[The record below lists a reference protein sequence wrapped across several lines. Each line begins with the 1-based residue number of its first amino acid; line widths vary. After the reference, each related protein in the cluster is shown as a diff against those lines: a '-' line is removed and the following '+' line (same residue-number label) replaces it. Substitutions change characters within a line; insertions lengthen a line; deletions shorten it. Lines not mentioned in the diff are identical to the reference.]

1 MGFVLRKNAPNDA
14 TTTTRTTQKKCQRCF
29 SLEHWTF
36 ECVLKPGDQ
45 GTYVKRQSKTELLL
59 KKRREE
65 EDNSGKSNTN
75 KGFQEFMKIGKKE
88 RREVF
93 RDPREGRARA
103 LKRKVD
109 ALRGT
114 KKRKKKKKKSGR
126 GSSSSSS
133 SSSSSESSGS
143 SSSSSSGSSSS
154 SSSSSLS
161 ASSSSSSLS
170 SSSGSSSLSSS
181 GSSSS
186 SS

>member
-1 MGFVLRKNAPNDA
+1 MGFVLHKNTPNDA
-14 TTTTRTTQKKCQRCF
+14 TTTNETKKKCQRCF

-45 GTYVKRQSKTELLL
+45 GTYVKRQSKTELL

-65 EDNSGKSNTN
+65 EDLGKSNT

-93 RDPREGRARA
+93 RDPRERRERA

-114 KKRKKKKKKSGR
+114 KKRKKKKKSGR

-154 SSSSSLS
+154 SSSSSSLS

-170 SSSGSSSLSSS
+170 ISSGSSSLSSS

>member
-1 MGFVLRKNAPNDA
+1 MGFVLHKNAPNDA
-14 TTTTRTTQKKCQRCF
+14 TRTNETKKKCQRCF

-36 ECVLKPGDQ
+36 ECLLKPGDQ
-45 GTYVKRQSKTELLL
+45 GTYVKRQSKTELL

-65 EDNSGKSNTN
+65 EDVGKSNT

-114 KKRKKKKKKSGR
+114 KKRKKKKKSGR

-143 SSSSSSGSSSS
+143 SSSSSSGSSSFS

>member
-1 MGFVLRKNAPNDA
+1 MGFVLHKNTPNDA
-14 TTTTRTTQKKCQRCF
+14 TTTNETKKKCQRCF

-36 ECVLKPGDQ
+36 ECLLKPGDQ
-45 GTYVKRQSKTELLL
+45 GTYVKRQSKTELL

-65 EDNSGKSNTN
+65 EDVGKSNT

-93 RDPREGRARA
+93 RDPRERRERA

-114 KKRKKKKKKSGR
+114 KKRKKKKKSGR

-170 SSSGSSSLSSS
+170 ISSGSSSLSSS

>member
-1 MGFVLRKNAPNDA
+1 MGFVLHKNTPNDA
-14 TTTTRTTQKKCQRCF
+14 TTTNETKKKCQRCF

-36 ECVLKPGDQ
+36 ECLLKPGDQ
-45 GTYVKRQSKTELLL
+45 GTYVKRQSKTELL

-65 EDNSGKSNTN
+65 EDVGKSNT

-93 RDPREGRARA
+93 RDPRERRERA

-114 KKRKKKKKKSGR
+114 KKRKKKKKSGR

>member
-1 MGFVLRKNAPNDA
+1 MGFVLHKNTPNDA
-14 TTTTRTTQKKCQRCF
+14 TTTNETKKKCQRCF

-36 ECVLKPGDQ
+36 ECLLKPGDQ
-45 GTYVKRQSKTELLL
+45 GTYVKRQSKTELL

-65 EDNSGKSNTN
+65 EDVGKSNT

-93 RDPREGRARA
+93 RDPRERRERA

-114 KKRKKKKKKSGR
+114 KKRKKKKKSGR

-154 SSSSSLS
+154 SSSLS

-170 SSSGSSSLSSS
+170 ISSGSSSLSSS

>member
-45 GTYVKRQSKTELLL
+45 GTYVKRQSKTELL

-114 KKRKKKKKKSGR
+114 KKRKKKKKSGR

-143 SSSSSSGSSSS
+143 SSSSSSGSSS

>member
-36 ECVLKPGDQ
+36 ECLLKPGDQ
-45 GTYVKRQSKTELLL
+45 GTYVKRQSKTELL

-65 EDNSGKSNTN
+65 EDVGKSNT

-114 KKRKKKKKKSGR
+114 KKRKKKKKSGR

-154 SSSSSLS
+154 SSSSLS

-170 SSSGSSSLSSS
+170 ISSGSSSLSSS

>member
-36 ECVLKPGDQ
+36 ECLLKPGDQ
-45 GTYVKRQSKTELLL
+45 GTYVKRQSKTELL

-93 RDPREGRARA
+93 RDPRERRARA

-109 ALRGT
+109 ALRG
-114 KKRKKKKKKSGR
+114 KKKSGR

-154 SSSSSLS
+154 SSSSLS

-170 SSSGSSSLSSS
+170 ISSGSSSLSSS

>member
-1 MGFVLRKNAPNDA
+1 LRKNAPNDA

-36 ECVLKPGDQ
+36 ECLLKPGDQ
-45 GTYVKRQSKTELLL
+45 GTYVKRQSKTELL

-93 RDPREGRARA
+93 RDPRERRARA

-114 KKRKKKKKKSGR
+114 KKRKKKKKSGR

>member
-1 MGFVLRKNAPNDA
+1 MGFVLHKNAPNDA
-14 TTTTRTTQKKCQRCF
+14 TRTNETKKKCQRCF

-45 GTYVKRQSKTELLL
+45 GTYVKRQSKTELL

-65 EDNSGKSNTN
+65 EDVGKSNT

-93 RDPREGRARA
+93 RDPRERRERA

-114 KKRKKKKKKSGR
+114 KKRKKKKKSGR
-126 GSSSSSS
+126 ESSSS

-154 SSSSSLS
+154 SSSSLS

-170 SSSGSSSLSSS
+170 ISSGSSSLSSS

>member
-1 MGFVLRKNAPNDA
+1 MGFVLHKNAPNDA
-14 TTTTRTTQKKCQRCF
+14 TRTNETKKKCQRCF

-36 ECVLKPGDQ
+36 ECLLKPGDQ
-45 GTYVKRQSKTELLL
+45 GTYVKRQSKTELL
-59 KKRREE
+59 KKLREE
-65 EDNSGKSNTN
+65 EDVGKSNT

-93 RDPREGRARA
+93 RDPRERRERA

-114 KKRKKKKKKSGR
+114 KKRKKKKKSGR

-154 SSSSSLS
+154 SSSSLS

-170 SSSGSSSLSSS
+170 ISSGSSSLSSS

>member
-1 MGFVLRKNAPNDA
+1 MGFVLHKNAPNDA
-14 TTTTRTTQKKCQRCF
+14 TRTNETKKKCQRCF

-45 GTYVKRQSKTELLL
+45 GTYVKRQSKTELL

-65 EDNSGKSNTN
+65 EDVGKSNT

-114 KKRKKKKKKSGR
+114 KKRKKKKKSGR

-143 SSSSSSGSSSS
+143 SSSSSSGSSS

>member
-36 ECVLKPGDQ
+36 ECLLKPGDQ
-45 GTYVKRQSKTELLL
+45 GTYVKRQSKTELL

-65 EDNSGKSNTN
+65 EDVGKSNT

-93 RDPREGRARA
+93 RDPRERRERA

-114 KKRKKKKKKSGR
+114 KKRKKKKKSGR

-154 SSSSSLS
+154 SSSSLS

>member
-1 MGFVLRKNAPNDA
+1 MGFVLHKNTPNDA
-14 TTTTRTTQKKCQRCF
+14 TTTNETKKKCQRCF

-36 ECVLKPGDQ
+36 ECLLKPGDQ
-45 GTYVKRQSKTELLL
+45 GTYVKRQSKTELL

-65 EDNSGKSNTN
+65 EDVGKSNT

-93 RDPREGRARA
+93 RDPRERRERA

-114 KKRKKKKKKSGR
+114 KKRKKKKKSGR

-154 SSSSSLS
+154 SSSSLS

>member
-1 MGFVLRKNAPNDA
+1 MGFVLRKNKPNDA
-14 TTTTRTTQKKCQRCF
+14 TTTQTTKKKCQRCF

-36 ECVLKPGDQ
+36 ECLLKPGDQ
-45 GTYVKRQSKTELLL
+45 GTYVKRQSKTEML

-65 EDNSGKSNTN
+65 EDLGKSNTN
-75 KGFQEFMKIGKKE
+75 TKGGFQEFMKIGKKE

-93 RDPREGRARA
+93 RDPRERRERE

-114 KKRKKKKKKSGR
+114 KKRKKKKKSGR

-133 SSSSSESSGS
+133 SSRSSESSGS
-143 SSSSSSGSSSS
+143 SSSSSSSSIS

-161 ASSSSSSLS
+161 ASSSSSLS
-170 SSSGSSSLSSS
+170 ISSGSSSLLSS

>member
-1 MGFVLRKNAPNDA
+1 MGFVLHKNTPNDA
-14 TTTTRTTQKKCQRCF
+14 TTTNETKKKCQRCF

-45 GTYVKRQSKTELLL
+45 GTYVKRQSKTELL

-65 EDNSGKSNTN
+65 EDVGKSNT

-93 RDPREGRARA
+93 RDPRERRERA

-114 KKRKKKKKKSGR
+114 KKRKKKKKSGR
-126 GSSSSSS
+126 GSSSS

-154 SSSSSLS
+154 SSSSLS

-170 SSSGSSSLSSS
+170 ISSGSSSLSSS

>member
-1 MGFVLRKNAPNDA
+1 MGFVLHKNAPNDA
-14 TTTTRTTQKKCQRCF
+14 TRTNETKKKCQRCF

-36 ECVLKPGDQ
+36 ECLLKPGDQ
-45 GTYVKRQSKTELLL
+45 GTYVKRQSKTELL
-59 KKRREE
+59 KKLREE
-65 EDNSGKSNTN
+65 EDVGKSNT

-93 RDPREGRARA
+93 RDPRERRERA

-114 KKRKKKKKKSGR
+114 KKRKKKKKSGR

-143 SSSSSSGSSSS
+143 SSRRSSGSSSS

-170 SSSGSSSLSSS
+170 ISSGSSSLSSS

>member
-1 MGFVLRKNAPNDA
+1 MGFVLHKNTPNDA
-14 TTTTRTTQKKCQRCF
+14 TTTNETKKKCQRCF

-36 ECVLKPGDQ
+36 ECLLKPGDQ
-45 GTYVKRQSKTELLL
+45 GTYVKRQSKTELL

-65 EDNSGKSNTN
+65 EDVGKSNT

-93 RDPREGRARA
+93 RDPRERRERA

-154 SSSSSLS
+154 SSSSLS

>member
-36 ECVLKPGDQ
+36 ECLLKPGDQ
-45 GTYVKRQSKTELLL
+45 GTYVKRQSKTELL

-65 EDNSGKSNTN
+65 EDVGKSNT

-93 RDPREGRARA
+93 RDPRERRERA

-114 KKRKKKKKKSGR
+114 KKRKKKKKSGR

>member
-1 MGFVLRKNAPNDA
+1 MGFVLHKNAPNDA
-14 TTTTRTTQKKCQRCF
+14 TRTNETKKKCQRCF

-36 ECVLKPGDQ
+36 ECLLKPGDQ
-45 GTYVKRQSKTELLL
+45 GTYVKRQSKTELL

-65 EDNSGKSNTN
+65 EDVGKSNT

-93 RDPREGRARA
+93 RDPRERRERA

-170 SSSGSSSLSSS
+170 ISSGSSSLSSS

>member
-1 MGFVLRKNAPNDA
+1 MGFVLHKNTPNDA
-14 TTTTRTTQKKCQRCF
+14 TTTNETKKKCQRCF

-36 ECVLKPGDQ
+36 ECLLKPGDQ
-45 GTYVKRQSKTELLL
+45 GTYVKRQSKTELL

-93 RDPREGRARA
+93 RDPRERRARA

-114 KKRKKKKKKSGR
+114 KKRKKKKKSGR

-170 SSSGSSSLSSS
+170 ISSGSSSLSSS

>member
-45 GTYVKRQSKTELLL
+45 GTYVKRQSKTELL

-114 KKRKKKKKKSGR
+114 KKRKKKKKKKSGR

-154 SSSSSLS
+154 SSSSLS
-161 ASSSSSSLS
+161 ASSSLSSLS

>member
-1 MGFVLRKNAPNDA
+1 MGFVLHKNAPNDA
-14 TTTTRTTQKKCQRCF
+14 TRTNETKKKCQRCF

-45 GTYVKRQSKTELLL
+45 GTYVKRQSKTELL

-65 EDNSGKSNTN
+65 EDVGKSNT

-93 RDPREGRARA
+93 RDPRERRERA

-114 KKRKKKKKKSGR
+114 KKRKKKKKSGR
-126 GSSSSSS
+126 GSSSSS

-170 SSSGSSSLSSS
+170 ISSGSSSLSSS

>member
-1 MGFVLRKNAPNDA
+1 LRKNAPNDA

-36 ECVLKPGDQ
+36 ECLLKPGDQ
-45 GTYVKRQSKTELLL
+45 GTYVKRQSKTELL

-93 RDPREGRARA
+93 RDPRERRARA

-114 KKRKKKKKKSGR
+114 KKRKKKKKSGR

-154 SSSSSLS
+154 SSSSLS

-170 SSSGSSSLSSS
+170 ISSGSSSLSSS

>member
-14 TTTTRTTQKKCQRCF
+14 TTTNETKKKCQRCF

-36 ECVLKPGDQ
+36 ECLLKPGDQ
-45 GTYVKRQSKTELLL
+45 GTYVKRQSKTELL

-65 EDNSGKSNTN
+65 EDVGKSNT

-93 RDPREGRARA
+93 RDPRERRERA

-114 KKRKKKKKKSGR
+114 KKRKKKKKSGR

-154 SSSSSLS
+154 SSSSLS

>member
-1 MGFVLRKNAPNDA
+1 MHKNAPNDA
-14 TTTTRTTQKKCQRCF
+14 TMTNETKKKCQRCF

-36 ECVLKPGDQ
+36 ECLLKPGDQ
-45 GTYVKRQSKTELLL
+45 GTYVKRQSKTELL

-65 EDNSGKSNTN
+65 EDVGKSNT

-93 RDPREGRARA
+93 RDPRERRERA

-114 KKRKKKKKKSGR
+114 KKRKKKKKSGR

-170 SSSGSSSLSSS
+170 ISSGSSSLSSS

>member
-36 ECVLKPGDQ
+36 ECLLKPGDQ
-45 GTYVKRQSKTELLL
+45 GTYVKRQSKTELL

-65 EDNSGKSNTN
+65 EDVGKSNT

-93 RDPREGRARA
+93 RDPRERRERA

-114 KKRKKKKKKSGR
+114 KKRKKKKKSGR
-126 GSSSSSS
+126 ESSSS

-154 SSSSSLS
+154 SSSSLS

-170 SSSGSSSLSSS
+170 ISSGSSSLSSS

>member
-45 GTYVKRQSKTELLL
+45 GTYVKRQSKTELL

-93 RDPREGRARA
+93 RDPRERRARA

-114 KKRKKKKKKSGR
+114 KKRKKKKKSGR

>member
-14 TTTTRTTQKKCQRCF
+14 TTTNETKKKCQRCF

-45 GTYVKRQSKTELLL
+45 GTYVKRQSKTELL

-65 EDNSGKSNTN
+65 EDVGKSNT

-114 KKRKKKKKKSGR
+114 KKRKKKKKSGR

-170 SSSGSSSLSSS
+170 ISSGSSSLSSS

>member
-1 MGFVLRKNAPNDA
+1 MGFVLHKNTPNDA
-14 TTTTRTTQKKCQRCF
+14 TTTNETKKKCQRCF

-45 GTYVKRQSKTELLL
+45 GTYVKRQSKTELL

-65 EDNSGKSNTN
+65 EDVGKSNT

-93 RDPREGRARA
+93 RDPRERRERA

-114 KKRKKKKKKSGR
+114 KKRKKKKKSGR

>member
-1 MGFVLRKNAPNDA
+1 MGFVLHKNAPNDA
-14 TTTTRTTQKKCQRCF
+14 TRTNETKKKCQRCF

-45 GTYVKRQSKTELLL
+45 GTYVKRQSKTELL

-93 RDPREGRARA
+93 RDPRERRERA

-114 KKRKKKKKKSGR
+114 KKRKKKKKSGR

-154 SSSSSLS
+154 SSSSLS

-170 SSSGSSSLSSS
+170 ISSGSSSLSSS

>member
-1 MGFVLRKNAPNDA
+1 MGFVLHKNTPNDA
-14 TTTTRTTQKKCQRCF
+14 TTTNETKKKCQRCF

-45 GTYVKRQSKTELLL
+45 GTYVKRQSKTELL

-65 EDNSGKSNTN
+65 EDVGKSNT

-93 RDPREGRARA
+93 RDPRERRERA

-114 KKRKKKKKKSGR
+114 KKRKKKKKSGR
-126 GSSSSSS
+126 ESSSS

-154 SSSSSLS
+154 SSSSLS

-170 SSSGSSSLSSS
+170 ISSGSSSLSSS

>member
-1 MGFVLRKNAPNDA
+1 MGFVLHKNTPNDA
-14 TTTTRTTQKKCQRCF
+14 TTTNDTKKKCQRCF

-36 ECVLKPGDQ
+36 ECLLKPGDQ
-45 GTYVKRQSKTELLL
+45 GTYVKRQSKTELL

-65 EDNSGKSNTN
+65 EDVGKSNT

-93 RDPREGRARA
+93 RDPRERRERA

-114 KKRKKKKKKSGR
+114 KKRKKKKKSGR

-154 SSSSSLS
+154 SSSSLS

-170 SSSGSSSLSSS
+170 ISSGSSSLSSS

>member
-14 TTTTRTTQKKCQRCF
+14 TTTNETKKKCQRCF

-36 ECVLKPGDQ
+36 ECLLKPGDQ
-45 GTYVKRQSKTELLL
+45 GTYVKRQSKTELL

-65 EDNSGKSNTN
+65 EDVGKSNT

-93 RDPREGRARA
+93 RDPRERRERA

>member
-36 ECVLKPGDQ
+36 ECLLKPGDQ
-45 GTYVKRQSKTELLL
+45 GTYVKRQSKTELL

-114 KKRKKKKKKSGR
+114 KKRKKKKKSGR

-154 SSSSSLS
+154 SSSSSPS

>member
-1 MGFVLRKNAPNDA
+1 MGFVLHKNTPNDA
-14 TTTTRTTQKKCQRCF
+14 TTTNETKKKCQRCF

-36 ECVLKPGDQ
+36 ECLLKPGDQ
-45 GTYVKRQSKTELLL
+45 GTYVKRQSKTELL

-65 EDNSGKSNTN
+65 GDVGKSNT

-88 RREVF
+88 GREVF
-93 RDPREGRARA
+93 RDPRERRERA

-114 KKRKKKKKKSGR
+114 KKRKKKKKSGR

-154 SSSSSLS
+154 SSSYLS

-170 SSSGSSSLSSS
+170 ISSGSSSLSSS

>member
-29 SLEHWTF
+29 PLEHWTF
-36 ECVLKPGDQ
+36 ECLLKPGDQ
-45 GTYVKRQSKTELLL
+45 GTYVKRQSKTELL

-114 KKRKKKKKKSGR
+114 KKKKKKKSGR

>member
-14 TTTTRTTQKKCQRCF
+14 TTTNETKKKCQRCF

-36 ECVLKPGDQ
+36 ECLLKPGDQ
-45 GTYVKRQSKTELLL
+45 GTYVKRQSKTELL

-65 EDNSGKSNTN
+65 EDVGKSNT

-93 RDPREGRARA
+93 RDPRERRERA

-114 KKRKKKKKKSGR
+114 KKRKKKKKSGR

-154 SSSSSLS
+154 SSSSLS

-170 SSSGSSSLSSS
+170 ISSGSSSLSSS

>member
-36 ECVLKPGDQ
+36 ECLLKPGDQ
-45 GTYVKRQSKTELLL
+45 GTYVKRQSKTELL

-65 EDNSGKSNTN
+65 EDVGKSNT

-93 RDPREGRARA
+93 RDPRERRERA

-114 KKRKKKKKKSGR
+114 KKRKKKKKSGR

-154 SSSSSLS
+154 SSSSLS
-161 ASSSSSSLS
+161 ASSSSSSSLS
-170 SSSGSSSLSSS
+170 ISSGSSSLSSS

>member
-36 ECVLKPGDQ
+36 ECLLKPGDQ
-45 GTYVKRQSKTELLL
+45 GTYVKRQSKTELL

-114 KKRKKKKKKSGR
+114 KKRKKKKKSGR

-161 ASSSSSSLS
+161 ASSSSSSSLS